1 MTIARIIAGRSPDA
15 VITASAS
22 QPVRE
27 AIALL
32 AEHRIGALPV
42 MDGPRCLGVFSE
54 RDVIYCLAREGG
66 AALDRPVAELMSEA
80 PITVT
85 PETGVIEALA
95 LITRRRVRHLPVLR
109 DEQFVGFISIGD
121 LVKHRLDAVEKEAE
135 AMLSYIQTA

>member
-22 QPVRE
+22 QSVRE
-27 AIALL
+27 AIAQL
-32 AEHRIGALPV
+32 AQHRIGALPV
-42 MDGPRCLGVFSE
+42 MDGSRCLGVFSE

-109 DEQFVGFISIGD
+109 EAEFVGFISIGD